1 MQPDM
6 TNIKTASVELPM
18 LLLTAAL
25 IIWAVFQ
32 TVQLYKERQNLTQ
45 AFDNQEQLVVNGKK
59 MRTQLDALASGTK
72 RLADQGNAN
81 AQFIVQQLAK
91 NGISINPNQQA
102 ATAPK

>member
-1 MQPDM
+1 MEPDM
-6 TNIKTASVELPM
+6 SHKERASLELPV

-81 AQFIVQQLAK
+81 AQLIVQQLAK

-102 ATAPK
+102 TTAPK